1 MNGTHNPYAIDKLM
15 EETRKIAHAYYQ
27 NTGKTLPISNE
38 LGRFDAQKILELQSL
53 THPEMGVDFLG
64 TGRFASQKFVIKS
77 RVIFK
82 PQKSGHRMG
91 ALSLDGNWDSA
102 ILVVYNAEY
111 KPDEIYMT
119 KKDDIIQAIG
129 HISHN
134 QRNGFSI
141 AKFKALGT
149 LVWDSTNGHYRFDI

>member
-1 MNGTHNPYAIDKLM
+1 MNGIHNPYVIDKLM
-15 EETRKIAHAYYQ
+15 EETRKIANAYYQ
-27 NTGKTLPISNE
+27 NTGKILPISNE

-53 THPEMGVDFLG
+53 THPEVGVDFLG
-64 TGRFASQKFVIKS
+64 TGRFAAQKFVVKS

-91 ALSLDGNWDSA
+91 ALALEGNWDSA
-102 ILVVYNAEY
+102 ILMLYNADYE
-111 KPDEIYMT
+111 PDEIYIT
-119 KKDDIIQAIG
+119 KKSDIIQAVANFSI
-129 HISHN
+129 N

-149 LVWDSTNGHYRFDI
+149 LVWDAVNGHHSDI